1 MTDLLTPVLSA
12 QWGEDKSWKLSRY
25 EATGGYRAL
34 RKALDMH
41 PDELITLVKDANL
54 RGRGGAGFPDGRA
67 DEGPSAGDASLLGR
81 RIAAENNWTAPAVE
95 EAK

>member
-34 RKALDMH
+34 RKALDMQ
-41 PDELITLVKDANL
+41 PDELITLV
-54 RGRGGAGFPDGRA
+54 
-67 DEGPSAGDASLLGR
+67 
-81 RIAAENNWTAPAVE
+81 
-95 EAK
+95 